1 MDEKYK
7 ILGTAPWSNQNVN
20 KPVQFLAWVLTISG
34 IFAVGSNILFSFKE
48 GIAIGPIL
56 FYLGI
61 AVALI
66 YYLFIFSHV
75 AIRGKAPSGWL
86 PRA

>member
-7 ILGTAPWSNQNVN
+7 ILGTAPWSNQKVN

-48 GIAIGPIL
+48 GIAIGNT
-56 FYLGI
+56 
-61 AVALI
+61 
-66 YYLFIFSHV
+66 LFI
-75 AIRGKAPSGWL
+75 
-86 PRA
+86 